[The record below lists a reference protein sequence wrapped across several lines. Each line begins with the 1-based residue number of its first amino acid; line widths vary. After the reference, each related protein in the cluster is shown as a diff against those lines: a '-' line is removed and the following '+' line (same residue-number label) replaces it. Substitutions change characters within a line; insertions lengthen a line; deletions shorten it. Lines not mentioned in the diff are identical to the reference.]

1 MVGFSV
7 CFLFCC
13 CGVLFFCFVLFC
25 FFSKGHFEVKGTINF
40 SVLADVN
47 GQEKAERE
55 AVAGECY
62 ASLPSFTIFIRL
74 ARKHV
79 PNPVTFHGQLQ
90 LPQNLCKMKIAL
102 KFLDFL
108 I

>member
-1 MVGFSV
+1 MVGFYV
-7 CFLFCC
+7 LFVFCFVVVVFCFLF
-13 CGVLFFCFVLFC
+13 FV
-25 FFSKGHFEVKGTINF
+25 FSKGHFEVKGTINF

-74 ARKHV
+74 TRKHI